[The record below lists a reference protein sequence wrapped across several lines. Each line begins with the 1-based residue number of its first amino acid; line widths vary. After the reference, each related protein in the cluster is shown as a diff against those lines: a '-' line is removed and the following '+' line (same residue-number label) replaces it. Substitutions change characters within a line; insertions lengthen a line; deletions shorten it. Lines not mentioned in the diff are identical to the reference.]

1 MRFKNL
7 LLIFIVFAFAFA
19 FAKPLAAQDF
29 QGIATYKTRRQIDIK
44 MDSTQMNDE
53 MQKRLQEQLKKQFQ
67 KEFILQFN
75 RNESVYKENEK
86 LDAPQVGNSSGI
98 QIKISAG
105 NSILY
110 KNTQAGT
117 FTKQDELLGKMF
129 VIQDS
134 LPKIEWTLEKE
145 QKSIGAYTCF
155 KATFTREVKER
166 QWGSSSDSISE
177 TIANK
182 TVTVWYT
189 PQIPLSNGP
198 EEYWGLP
205 GLILE
210 VQDDKLSIL
219 CSSIVLNPQEKLEIE
234 APDKGKIVDQKTFNA
249 LQEEKM
255 KEWVDRNSSN
265 KKGDGKQIMIK
276 IGG

>member
-1 MRFKNL
+1 MNFKQWI
-7 LLIFIVFAFAFA
+7 LIFFIFTFI
-19 FAKPLAAQDF
+19 PSLTAQDF
-29 QGIATYKTRRQIDIK
+29 QGIATYKTRRQIDIT
-44 MDSTQMNDE
+44 MDSTQMNDA
-53 MQKRLQEQLKKQFQ
+53 MQKQLQEQLKKQFQ
-67 KEFILQFN
+67 KEFTLQFN
-75 RNESVYKENEK
+75 RNESIYKENEK
-86 LDAPQVGNSSGI
+86 LDAPRVGNSSGI
-98 QIKISAG
+98 QIKISSG

-117 FTKQDELLGKMF
+117 FIKQDELLGKMF

-134 LPKIEWTLEKE
+134 LPKPEWTLEKE
-145 QKSIGAYTCF
+145 QKSIGDYTCF
-155 KATFTREVKER
+155 KATLTREVKEK

-189 PQIPLSNGP
+189 PQIPVTNGP
-198 EEYWGLP
+198 QEYWGLP

-219 CSSIVLNPQEKLEIE
+219 CSSIVLNPKEKLDIK
-234 APDKGKIVDQKTFNA
+234 APDKGKIIDQKTFNV

-255 KEWVDRNSSN
+255 KEWVERNSSN
-265 KKGDGKQIMIK
+265 KKGDGKQITIK